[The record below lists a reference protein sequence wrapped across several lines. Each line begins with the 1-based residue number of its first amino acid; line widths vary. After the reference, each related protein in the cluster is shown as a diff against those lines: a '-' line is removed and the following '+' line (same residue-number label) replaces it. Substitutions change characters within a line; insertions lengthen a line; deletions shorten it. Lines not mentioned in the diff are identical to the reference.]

1 MISRRIYVFSA
12 LALAAIAFV
21 GVNVAADTAITNAR
35 LDLTQTGQFTLSP
48 GTRDILAKLQE
59 PVTLKFYYSRG
70 VGARYASIAAY
81 AKRVRDLLQEYA
93 SLSHGKLILEE
104 IDPEPFTPEEDQASG
119 AGLTA
124 APTDRGDVVYFGLSG
139 TNSIDGHQ
147 TIAFFSSD
155 RESYLEYDLTS
166 LIYHLATPKKPK
178 VALISSL
185 PMVGSPQNPQP
196 LAAYAALSQEYD
208 VTTLSS
214 DFTGIPPGTD
224 LLVIAH
230 PPELSPQMLLA
241 IDNFV
246 LSGKRALILVD
257 PLSEL
262 AQRGDPQSAAS
273 PSSDLGPL
281 LKSWGVDYPS
291 NMVLLDRSLAQEV
304 AASNDPREPAIP
316 YPLWLHLTTAD
327 FDLHDPITAS
337 LQSINLAS
345 AGEVAPMRGATTI
358 FHTLIGSSDQAN
370 MAPREQVMAL
380 RDPTHLIEAVRPTG
394 VRYALAARIT
404 GIAKSAFP
412 KAPGAVQSGHLQLV
426 IMADSD
432 IWDDRFWVHVSNQ
445 LGRAVA
451 EPFADN
457 GAFILNAVENLTGS
471 DDLISLRTRASN
483 DRPFT
488 VVQALQQKAQL
499 RYRETQDT
507 LQTSL
512 SRAESTLAQLQ
523 QGGSGNSV
531 ALNAKEKEQIE
542 SLRRGMAL
550 TRRELRDVQHDL
562 RAEVD
567 ALGARLAFLNIFGVP
582 ILVAGFALVLGL
594 IRRRRQA
601 RNMA

>member
-1 MISRRIYVFSA
+1 MISRRTYAFSA
-12 LALAAIAFV
+12 LALAAILFV
-21 GVNVAADTAITNAR
+21 GVNVAADTSVTTAR

-48 GTRDILAKLQE
+48 GTRNILGKLQE
-59 PVTLKFYYSRG
+59 PVTLKFYYSRT

-93 SLSHGKLILEE
+93 ALSHGKLILEE

-119 AGLTA
+119 AGLTP
-124 APTDRGDVVYFGLSG
+124 APTNQGDVVYFGLSG

-147 TIAFFSSD
+147 TIAFFSAD
-155 RESYLEYDLTS
+155 REPYLEYDLTS

-178 VALISSL
+178 VALITSL
-185 PMVGSPQNPQP
+185 PVVGSPENPQP

-208 VTTLSS
+208 ITNLSS
-214 DFTGIPPGTD
+214 DFTGIPPDTD
-224 LLVIAH
+224 VLVIAH

-246 LSGKRALILVD
+246 LSGKRALIFVD

-262 AQRGDPQSAAS
+262 AQRGSPQAAAA

-304 AASNDPREPAIP
+304 AASNDPREPAVA
-316 YPLWLHLTTAD
+316 YPLWLHLTPAD
-327 FDLHDPITAS
+327 FDLHDPITAA
-337 LQSINLAS
+337 LQSVNLAS
-345 AGEVAPMRGATTI
+345 TGEIAPMRGATTI
-358 FHTLIGSSDQAN
+358 FHTLIGSSDQAS
-370 MAPREQVMAL
+370 MVPREQVMAL

-404 GIAKSAFP
+404 GVANTAFP
-412 KAPGAVQSGHLQLV
+412 KAPGVVKSGHVQLV

-432 IWDDRFWVHVSNQ
+432 IWDDRFWVHMNNQ
-445 LGRAVA
+445 LGRTVA

-457 GAFILNAVENLTGS
+457 GAFILNAVESLTGS

-499 RYRETQDT
+499 KYRETQDT

-512 SRAESTLAQLQ
+512 SRAEATLAQLQ
-523 QGGSGNSV
+523 QGGTGNSV
-531 ALNAKEKEQIE
+531 DLNQKEKDQIE

-550 TRRELRDVQHDL
+550 TRRELRDVQHNL

-567 ALGARLAFLNIFGVP
+567 ALGARLAFINIFGVP
-582 ILVAGFALVLGL
+582 ILVAAFALVLGI
-594 IRRRRQA
+594 IRRRRAA
-601 RNMA
+601 RAA